1 MVNFDR
7 VKYYVDYYRNLSPSA
22 FGVERD
28 GDDIIITNI
37 KGIESRNIN
46 EMKLP
51 KLSMVQPIVVSN
63 DDKTKLKNI
72 SIDAISFEPLNSDSP
87 VNFKVSIDGFSGIT
101 NGIAFDI
108 QLTKNDLLQPHIALH
123 KDLKGLGLGY
133 KLYKRFIDDFGHLY
147 SSSSRRQNNKEIPK
161 IWAKLKTEPD
171 VECVSNDLGD
181 LCISKTYVSDE
192 EKRKLLSNIGVVIE
206 THERIRLILRESL
219 NRFDSH

>member
-1 MVNFDR
+1 MEDFDR
-7 VKYYVDYYRNLSPSA
+7 VAFYIEYYRNLSPSA
-22 FGVERD
+22 FGVEQD

-37 KGIESRNIN
+37 KRTEKKNIN

-51 KLSMVQPIVVSN
+51 KLSMVQPIEVSD
-63 DDKTKLKNI
+63 DDKNKLKNI
-72 SIDAISFEPLNSDSP
+72 SIDSISFEPLNSDSP

-101 NGIAFDI
+101 NGIAFDV

-123 KDLKGLGLGY
+123 KELQGLGLGY
-133 KLYKRFIDDFGHLY
+133 KLYKRFIELFGHLY

-181 LCISKTYVSDE
+181 LCMSKTYVSDE
-192 EKRKLLSNIGVVIE
+192 DKAELKANIGIVNE
-206 THERIRLILRESL
+206 GNNRIKHMLRESL
-219 NRFDSH
+219 NRFYSH